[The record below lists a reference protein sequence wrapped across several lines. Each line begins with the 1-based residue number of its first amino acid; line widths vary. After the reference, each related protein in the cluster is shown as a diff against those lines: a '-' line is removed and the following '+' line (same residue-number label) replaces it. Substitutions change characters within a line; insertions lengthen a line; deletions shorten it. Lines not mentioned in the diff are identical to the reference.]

1 MVKICFKQKNK
12 EDRIIIETLLNSRVT
27 ELVMSSEFVKKNKF
41 KKNKLEKLIYVRN
54 VNSIFNQEKP
64 IEYIVEVKLFYMR
77 YKERIKINIIR
88 GQKWNM
94 ILGMP

>member
-41 KKNKLEKLIYVRN
+41 KKNKLERLIYVRN
-54 VNSIFNQEKP
+54 MNGTFNQEKP
-64 IEYIVEVKLFYMR
+64 IEYIVEIELFYR
-77 YKERIKINIIR
+77 T
-88 GQKWNM
+88 
-94 ILGMP
+94 